1 MALPTA
7 SEINVF
13 DSLDERCACEHFQGK
28 TLQQAEAMFRDNA
41 MRYQEDLMWMGPIAF
56 RYYLPAF
63 ISYIQSSSAR
73 GDADAI
79 NCFHGLVHWWIQHNR
94 SDLSPVREAVESACR
109 YILRDYDKFSVGA
122 VYGDL
127 SKALTELLAELD
139 APYAG

>member
-7 SEINVF
+7 SDINVF
-13 DSLDERCACEHFQGK
+13 DSLDERSACEHFLGK
-28 TLQQAEAMFRDNA
+28 TIEQAEAMFRDNA
-41 MRYQEDLMWMGPIAF
+41 IRYQEDLMWMGPAAF

-63 ISYIQSSSAR
+63 IAYIKSSSAC

-79 NCFHGLVHWWIQHNR
+79 NCFHGLIQWWLKHYR
-94 SDLSPVREAVESACR
+94 SDFLSVRDVVEAACR
-109 YILRDYDKFSVGA
+109 YILEDYGKFRVTS

-127 SKALTELLAELD
+127 SKALKELLAELD